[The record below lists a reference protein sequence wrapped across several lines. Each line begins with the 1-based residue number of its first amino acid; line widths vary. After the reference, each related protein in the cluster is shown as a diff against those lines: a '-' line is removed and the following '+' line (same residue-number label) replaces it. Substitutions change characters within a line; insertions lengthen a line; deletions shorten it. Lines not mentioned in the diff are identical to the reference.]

1 MTRKYNK
8 WTPKMKAYLVVKKT
22 SGVSAADITMK
33 MNKKFKT
40 SLSTSSVQQQIR
52 KMGLSKTNTAETV
65 SKAKVYFK
73 PNQRQIN
80 FIHAMVLNGFDGE
93 KIIEAYKEQ
102 FEFNLTEKHLAK
114 ALAANHTLE
123 VPKKKK
129 PKTVKARLEE
139 LDSWKL
145 EPATRKQCRYI
156 IGYTTD
162 LSGSKKTKE
171 VNEAFNGERWTKGE
185 ACEIINEFTVDMK
198 IAEPVEVSEAYITK
212 PVSEMKTVTKAETAK
227 KNLKS
232 TRWSPEEDYHLIS
245 FKLAN
250 PRSSWPVIEN
260 RTKKAVEQRWQR
272 VKKTLKPSD
281 YSQYLPDRLGIKTVV
296 KPKKVK
302 TVEVPTLIEELDE
315 TVEDALFK
323 PTLEMIK
330 AHEEYQQKKEQET
343 YVKQLDAINYIN
355 NNPEVFPNVA
365 ETMWTKEEDFDML
378 CNFYEYSIDEAR
390 NRFNVPYSVIAG
402 RLEMLIDSTEPDH
415 IEMLM
420 EATKTIKERRKRQAE
435 EAKQGPYSRWKKRR
449 KAKKELKRQRRIEYR
464 LQRVADML
472 DKEEAKRNKKIA
484 KAEKKLSKL
493 RGE

>member
-22 SGVSAADITMK
+22 SGLSVADITRK
-33 MNKKFKT
+33 MNKKFNT
-40 SLSTSSVQQQIR
+40 SLSPSSVQQQIG

-73 PNQRQIN
+73 PTQRQIN

-114 ALAANHTLE
+114 ALATKHTLE

-129 PKTVKARLEE
+129 DKTAKTHLEE
-139 LDSWKL
+139 LESWKL

-162 LSGSKKTKE
+162 LSGSKKTQE
-171 VNEAFNGERWTKGE
+171 VNRAFNEERWTKGE
-185 ACEIINEFTVDMK
+185 ACEIINEFTVDMNV
-198 IAEPVEVSEAYITK
+198 AEPAKISE
-212 PVSEMKTVTKAETAK
+212 PVTFTEPVISTRAETAK

-232 TRWSPEEDYHLIS
+232 TRWSEEEDYQLIS
-245 FKLAN
+245 HKLRN
-250 PRSSWPVIEN
+250 PRGSWPVMEN
-260 RTKKAVEQRWQR
+260 RTRKAVEQRWQR
-272 VKKTLKPSD
+272 VKKNLKPSD
-281 YSQYLPDRLGIKTVV
+281 YSKYLPDRLGIKTVV
-296 KPKKVK
+296 KPKKAK

-315 TVEDALFK
+315 TVEEALFK

-330 AHEEYQQKKEQET
+330 AHEDYQKKKEEDSFVKLLDSAN
-343 YVKQLDAINYIN
+343 YVN
-355 NNPEVFPNVA
+355 NNPDLFPNVA
-365 ETMWTKEEDFDML
+365 ETTWTKEEDFDIL

-420 EATKTIKERRKRQAE
+420 EATKAIKERRKRQAE
-435 EAKQGPYSRWKKRR
+435 EAKQGPYCRWKKRR
-449 KAKKELKRQRRIEYR
+449 KAKKELKRQAKI
-464 LQRVADML
+464 
-472 DKEEAKRNKKIA
+472 DKRIA
-484 KAEKKLSKL
+484 KTERKLSKL
-493 RGE
+493 KGD